1 MDHVK
6 IQCRSS
12 SLKNVSGIQGT
23 ELFIHLRVCPR
34 ETGIIGKPLQE
45 KQQLAGT
52 IPLPWPLSINTQTT
66 CRNQPSNDIHY
77 LTSLYQA
84 PPPHASAD
92 PPFPVTLASVLW
104 GAVGPLPQKTCKNL
118 ANTMSPDQH
127 ALRASVLVVAVAV
140 VTDTTVVPMEAP
152 VAPC

>member
-1 MDHVK
+1 MILIYKCEKKKKKATGRLFLFCKELESHRSKIDHVK

-12 SLKNVSGIQGT
+12 SLKNVSGTRDRAIYSSQSLSQRNRDHRKT
-23 ELFIHLRVCPR
+23 PP
-34 ETGIIGKPLQE
+34 GKEEAGRHHFSPLVPQH
-45 KQQLAGT
+45 KHT
-52 IPLPWPLSINTQTT
+52 TT

-104 GAVGPLPQKTCKNL
+104 GAVGPLPQKTSKNL
-118 ANTMSPDQH
+118 ANTMSPD
-127 ALRASVLVVAVAV
+127 
-140 VTDTTVVPMEAP
+140 
-152 VAPC
+152 